1 MILILNENFSGA
13 FSIDSETGV
22 LTAASSLVG
31 AERHFHLLVE
41 ASDGHFM
48 DRADVNITVLDVNH
62 NKPVFVQ
69 PTNASIGIPE
79 VLLFS
84 SFKNFFCHV

>member
-1 MILILNENFSGA
+1 M
-13 FSIDSETGV
+13 
-22 LTAASSLVG
+22 G

-62 NKPVFVQ
+62 NKPVFTQ
-69 PTNASIGIPE
+69 PGSTNASIGIPE
-79 VLLFS
+79 V
-84 SFKNFFCHV
+84 KRYARD